1 MTALTIHEPE
11 TTGALATI
19 GSTFGTPESFALAQ
33 RTASALAAS
42 SLVPEAYRG
51 NPANCLIA
59 VEVAARI
66 GASPFMVTQNLH
78 IISGRPSW
86 SSPFII
92 AAINACGRF
101 SPLRFDME
109 RGGPVS
115 VEYEVW
121 TGSKDNGTRRKEKQT
136 ATVDSMRCTAWAY
149 DKATGDRLDGVQV
162 TTEMAVAEGWWGKQD
177 SKWKTM
183 PDLMIRYRAAAFFG
197 RLYAPDIL
205 LGMHTAEEI
214 EDITPRPLNDWAA
227 AEPDRS
233 TVHAEVVTDPHR
245 DAFEE
250 VLAAPNWTDKQRA
263 SLRNRYAAADAEG
276 RARLIADA
284 TAQITEVPN
293 EAV

>member
-1 MTALTIHEPE
+1 MGALTIHEPE
-11 TTGALATI
+11 TTGALATL
-19 GSTFGTPESFALAQ
+19 GSTFGTADAFALAQ

-101 SPLRFDME
+101 SPLRFEME
-109 RGGPVS
+109 RLGVQS
-115 VEYEVW
+115 VEYETW
-121 TGSKDNGTRRKEKQT
+121 TGSKHDNSRRKEKRT
-136 ATVDSMRCTAWAY
+136 ASVDGLRCTAWAY
-149 DKATGDRLDGVQV
+149 DKATGDRLDGVPV

-177 SKWKTM
+177 SKWQTM

-205 LGMHTAEEI
+205 LGMHTADEV
-214 EDITPRPLNDWAA
+214 EDFTPRPLNDWVS
-227 AEPDRS
+227 AEPERS
-233 TVHAEVVTDPHR
+233 VAVVEEPDPM
-245 DAFEE
+245 AASFEA
-250 VLAAPNWTDKQRA
+250 VLAADQWTPKQRTA
-263 SLRNRYAAADAEG
+263 LRTRYANADAEG
-276 RARLIADA
+276 RAKLVADA
-284 TAQITEVPN
+284 QAQLVEVA
-293 EAV
+293 E